1 MNKRCSMNNEQKKE
15 YIQPEMTVFQT
26 VYEKN
31 LLIVASPSDDDED
44 DEGTGEIEYED

>member
-1 MNKRCSMNNEQKKE
+1 MNNEQKKE

-31 LLIVASPSDDDED
+31 LLIVASPSDED
-44 DEGTGEIEYED
+44 DEEPSEIELED

>member
-1 MNKRCSMNNEQKKE
+1 MNNEQKKE

-44 DEGTGEIEYED
+44 DEEPSEIELQD